1 MGHIDPK
8 TRQEKTNGPN
18 GVKRNTE
25 QATSLNRQKK
35 HQIQLRHEFQIV
47 LQ

>member
-18 GVKRNTE
+18 GAKRNTE
-25 QATSLNRQKK
+25 QATSLNRQKTSNST
-35 HQIQLRHEFQIV
+35 EFQKV

>member
-8 TRQEKTNGPN
+8 TRQGKTNGPN

-25 QATSLNRQKK
+25 QATSLNGQKTSNST
-35 HQIQLRHEFQIV
+35 EA
-47 LQ
+47 